1 MLRSPILLAAL
12 ADAAVATL
20 RPVKVEG
27 LAIPAGAVYQSA
39 HVTGHDG
46 SVWVVRS
53 ALTGAAG
60 AELAASDALVQL
72 LDKRV
77 PFALPR
83 VAGSARPKDGP
94 AVAVY
99 PRLRGHALE
108 WEDLQGRSDAARA
121 VGIALADLHGVDP
134 RVVEEAGLPS
144 YDAET
149 YRHRLLADLDRAAET
164 KRVPAGLLTRW
175 EEALD
180 APALWRFST
189 TVTHGPLR
197 GEDVMVDEGEVSG
210 MTGWEHAGVADPAR
224 DFSLLWTHAPRQAFD
239 TVFEAYAAHREDRPD
254 HHLERRI
261 RLMGEMEL
269 AYALLRSRTMGE
281 EELVEYHAAALDTL
295 ARDVEDD
302 DSLLPPERRGGISP
316 IDVEA
321 PRIIDPSDIEVV
333 GSDDSGEDDVTVEIP
348 IRLRDNGQETTGA
361 TRLEDDASQ
370 PGDAA
375 R

>member
-1 MLRSPILLAAL
+1 M
-12 ADAAVATL
+12 
-20 RPVKVEG
+20 
-27 LAIPAGAVYQSA
+27 
-39 HVTGHDG
+39 
-46 SVWVVRS
+46 
-53 ALTGAAG
+53 
-60 AELAASDALVQL
+60 
-72 LDKRV
+72 
-77 PFALPR
+77 
-83 VAGSARPKDGP
+83 
-94 AVAVY
+94 
-99 PRLRGHALE
+99 
-108 WEDLQGRSDAARA
+108 
-121 VGIALADLHGVDP
+121 ADLHGVDP

-164 KRVPAGLLTRW
+164 KRVPAGLITRW

-239 TVFEAYAAHREDRPD
+239 TVFEAYAARREDRPD

-281 EELVEYHAAALDTL
+281 EELVEYHTAALDTL

-302 DSLLPPERRGGISP
+302 GSLLPPERRGGITP
-316 IDVEA
+316 IDVES
-321 PRIIDPSDIEVV
+321 PRIIDPSDIEAV
-333 GSDDSGEDDVTVEIP
+333 GSDDFGEDDVTVEIP
-348 IRLRDNGQETTGA
+348 IRLRNNGQETTGA
-361 TRLEDDASQ
+361 THLEDPASQ
-370 PGDAA
+370 GENLADHGPSHGVQDDTA